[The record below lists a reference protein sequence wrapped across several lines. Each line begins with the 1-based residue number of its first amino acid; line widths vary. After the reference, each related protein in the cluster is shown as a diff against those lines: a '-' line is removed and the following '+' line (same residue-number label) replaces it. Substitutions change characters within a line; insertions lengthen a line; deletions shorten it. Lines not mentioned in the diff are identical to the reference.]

1 VSPGQVSPGP
11 VSPGPVSPGLVS
23 PARLIVPA
31 PVGASAPGPPPTA
44 GQRRD
49 RRLRLAAGLVAVA
62 LCVAAVTWQVVRP
75 ASEAAGEVRIDQ
87 MQSFGT
93 HNSYHLQIS
102 DRELQVARLADSSAD
117 QLEYQFP
124 PLGDQLRAGLRVL
137 ELDLYPDP
145 IGGLYSDP
153 LLRRLT
159 GLGTLPGLGAP
170 GTKVLHI
177 ADVDYRSTCATL
189 VACLRQLVAF
199 DRADPG
205 HSPVFVLLE
214 LKNSDDRIERLG
226 GVRSPPWDATA
237 LATLDA
243 EIAGQLGDAVITPD
257 DIRRP
262 GLTLEQSV
270 LAGGWPTLAQA
281 RGRTLFA
288 FDNGPGPARDA
299 YLAGHP
305 GLVGREVF
313 TNAEPGDAD
322 AVFLLRD
329 DPTGSGATDIADLVR
344 RGYLVRTRAD
354 DGPADPDRLAAARA
368 SGAQLV
374 STDHPDAL
382 GGVVPAGPDGGLV
395 GCDPVSAPSL
405 CPAGLGRAAP

>member
-1 VSPGQVSPGP
+1 MSPGP
-11 VSPGPVSPGLVS
+11 VPDVRPTTARPTGATAVGPRS
-23 PARLIVPA
+23 PAVR
-31 PVGASAPGPPPTA
+31 
-44 GQRRD
+44 RRD
-49 RRLRLAAGLVAVA
+49 RRLRLTAGVVAVA
-62 LCVAAVTWQVVRP
+62 LCVAAVVWQVVRP
-75 ASEAAGEVRIDQ
+75 AGDAAGDVRIDQ
-87 MQSFGT
+87 LQSFGT

-117 QLEYQFP
+117 QLEYQFA
-124 PLGDQLRAGLRVL
+124 PLGDQLRSGLRVL

-145 IGGLYSDP
+145 AGGLYSDP

-177 ADVDYRSTCATL
+177 ADADYRSTCVTL
-189 VACLRQLVAF
+189 VACLQQLAAF

-214 LKNSDDRIERLG
+214 LKSSDARIERLG
-226 GVRSPPWDATA
+226 GVRSPPWDAAA

-243 EIAGQLGDAVITPD
+243 EIAGQLGAAVITPD

-262 GLTLEQSV
+262 GLTLEQSA

-288 FDNGPGPARDA
+288 FDNGPGPERDA

-305 GLVGREVF
+305 GLAGRQVF

-322 AVFLLRD
+322 AAFVVRD
-329 DPTGSGATDIADLVR
+329 DPTGPRAQQIADLVH

-354 DGPADPDRLAAARA
+354 DGPADAGRLAAARA

-382 GGVVPAGPDGGLV
+382 GGVVRAGPDCALV
-395 GCDPVSAPSL
+395 GCDPVSAPPL
-405 CPAGLGRAAP
+405 CPAGLGRPAP

>member
-1 VSPGQVSPGP
+1 MSPGP
-11 VSPGPVSPGLVS
+11 PNPGPLSPTRVGPTGLTVAA
-23 PARLIVPA
+23 PA
-31 PVGASAPGPPPTA
+31 GASAA
-44 GQRRD
+44 GLRSPSGRRRD

-75 ASEAAGEVRIDQ
+75 ASDAAGDVRIDQ
-87 MQSFGT
+87 LQSFGT

-102 DRELQVARLADSSAD
+102 DRELQVARLADSYAD

-124 PLGDQLRAGLRVL
+124 PVGDQLRAGLRVL

-145 IGGLYSDP
+145 AGGLYSDP

-177 ADVDYRSTCATL
+177 ADADYRSTCVTL
-189 VACLRQLVAF
+189 VACLRQLAAF

-214 LKNSDDRIERLG
+214 LKDSDNRIERLG
-226 GVRSPPWDATA
+226 GVRAPPWDAAA
-237 LATLDA
+237 LATLDS

-262 GLTLEQSV
+262 GLTLEQSA

-299 YLAGHP
+299 YLTGHP
-305 GLVGREVF
+305 GLVGRQVF

-322 AVFLLRD
+322 AAFVLRD
-329 DPTGSGATDIADLVR
+329 DPTGSGAQGIADLVR
-344 RGYLVRTRAD
+344 RGHLVRTRAD
-354 DGPADPDRLAAARA
+354 DGPADADRLAAARA
-368 SGAQLV
+368 SGAQLI
-374 STDHPDAL
+374 STDHPDTL
-382 GGVVPAGPDGGLV
+382 GGVVPAGADGGLV
-395 GCDPVSAPSL
+395 GCDPVSAPPL

>member
-1 VSPGQVSPGP
+1 M
-11 VSPGPVSPGLVS
+11 
-23 PARLIVPA
+23 
-31 PVGASAPGPPPTA
+31 
-44 GQRRD
+44 RR
-49 RRLRLAAGLVAVA
+49 AAGVLAVA
-62 LCVAAVTWQVVRP
+62 LCVAAVVWQVVRP
-75 ASEAAGEVRIDQ
+75 ARDAAGDVRIDQ
-87 MQSFGT
+87 LQSFGT

-102 DRELQVARLADSSAD
+102 DRELQVARLADSQAD

-124 PLGDQLRAGLRVL
+124 PLGDQLRSGLRVL

-145 IGGLYSDP
+145 AGGLYSDP

-159 GLGTLPGLGAP
+159 GLGTLPGLAAP

-177 ADVDYRSTCATL
+177 ADVDYRSSCVTL
-189 VACLRQLVAF
+189 VACLAQLRDF

-214 LKNSDDRIERLG
+214 LKDSDDRIERLG
-226 GVRSPPWDATA
+226 GVTAPPWDTAA

-243 EIAGQLGDAVITPD
+243 EIAAGLGGSVITPD

-262 GLTLEQSV
+262 GLTLEQSA

-281 RGRTLFA
+281 RGKTLFA
-288 FDNGPGPARDA
+288 FDNDPGPARDA

-305 GLVGREVF
+305 GLVGRQVF
-313 TNAEPGDAD
+313 TNAEPGEAD
-322 AVFLLRD
+322 AAFVRRD
-329 DPTGSGATDIADLVR
+329 DPTGPGQQDIADLVR

-354 DGPADPDRLAAARA
+354 DGPADADRLTAATA

-374 STDHPDAL
+374 STDHPDTL
-382 GGVVPAGPDGGLV
+382 GGVVPAGTDGGRV
-395 GCDPVSAPSL
+395 RCDPVSAPPL